1 MSSGSPGATRS
12 CPHCRATI
20 LESADVCPSCRHHL
34 RFAGPTAARDTRSRT
49 EALRIEGVVQ
59 GPPRGSVEYTMVF
72 TITNERGEEVA
83 HQLVGVGAL
92 QHGDQRTFK
101 VVVETV
107 ENR

>member
-1 MSSGSPGATRS
+1 M
-12 CPHCRATI
+12 
-20 LESADVCPSCRHHL
+20 
-34 RFAGPTAARDTRSRT
+34 
-49 EALRIEGVVQ
+49 VQ